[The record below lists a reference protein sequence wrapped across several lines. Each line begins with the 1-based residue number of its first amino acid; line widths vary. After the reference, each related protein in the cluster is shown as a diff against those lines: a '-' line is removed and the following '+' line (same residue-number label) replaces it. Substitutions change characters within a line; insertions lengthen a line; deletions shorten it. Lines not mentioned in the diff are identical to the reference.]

1 MGTWRQPGVLDIK
14 IIVLELRAIKH
25 PQPKALSLSMGCCG
39 FGEGSPGLTEEGDS
53 YGLLKDG
60 ERSWGSG
67 RPGEEG
73 GVALDEG
80 PDGET

>member
-1 MGTWRQPGVLDIK
+1 MGYW
-14 IIVLELRAIKH
+14 
-25 PQPKALSLSMGCCG
+25 G
-39 FGEGSPGLTEEGDS
+39 FGEGSLGLTEEGDS

-80 PDGET
+80 PGGGT